1 MLITLQNYINEIF
14 FAAYLKYL
22 APIGPERIANIT
34 AKTPTVVFC
43 LSFNTKGLD
52 VSEDENGNISINKE
66 GSIPKFINNVRSI
79 SFSAK
84 RGLVNK
90 QKVLYITERCV
101 FELCETGLR
110 LTEVY
115 PGIDMKTQIL
125 DLLPFEVEIADSLK

>member
-1 MLITLQNYINEIF
+1 MN
-14 FAAYLKYL
+14 LK
-22 APIGPERIANIT
+22 
-34 AKTPTVVFC
+34 
-43 LSFNTKGLD
+43 
-52 VSEDENGNISINKE
+52 DENGNISINRE